1 MKYENEMFQDLMGI
15 VIETDDK
22 WLDKKLNGHICY
34 KGGGGTT
41 TTAATIP
48 AEFKPF
54 ARQYAGMLSDKVGDF
69 GAIGEESAALKQA
82 QQQATGM
89 AGQLGQAG
97 QTTLTAQQAAATG
110 TGLFGQAD
118 LSGMAKELS
127 RQAGITE
134 AQRAGARTAGGGVP
148 GSARDRIAQAEG
160 QAALQGQFARLGMD
174 DLSARRAASQQAV
187 GQAGTA
193 QKAAMGGV
201 DVLRGVGKEQTA
213 RAQMMAE
220 APVRGLKEMASIFT
234 GIPMGQTSTTSGGG
248 K

>member
-15 VIETDDK
+15 VIETNDK
-22 WLDKKLNGHICY
+22 WLDKKLNGHVCY
-34 KGGGGTT
+34 KGGNTT
-41 TTAATIP
+41 TTTVNVP
-48 AEFKPF
+48 SEFKPF
-54 ARQYAGMLSDKVGDF
+54 ARKYSGMLADKTNEF

-82 QQQATGM
+82 QRQAVGM
-89 AGQLGQAG
+89 SGQLGQAG
-97 QTTLTAQQAAATG
+97 QATLAAQQAAQAG

-134 AQRAGARTAGGGVP
+134 AQRAGARPAGGGVP

-160 QAALQGQFARLGMD
+160 RANLEGQFAKLGMS
-174 DLSARRAASQQAV
+174 DLSARRSASQQAV
-187 GQAGTA
+187 GQGGAA
-193 QKAAMGGV
+193 QKAALGGV

-213 RAQMMAE
+213 RDQMMAE
-220 APVRGLKEMASIFT
+220 APVRGLKEMGSIFT
-234 GIPMGQTSTTSGGG
+234 GIPMGQTSTGGG

>member
-22 WLDKKLNGHICY
+22 WLNKKLNGHVCY
-34 KGGGGTT
+34 KGGSSSTT
-41 TTAATIP
+41 NVNIP
-48 AEFKPF
+48 TEFKPF
-54 ARQYAGMLSDKVGDF
+54 ARKYSSMLADKTGEF
-69 GAIGEESAALKQA
+69 GAIGEEAAALKQA
-82 QQQATGM
+82 QQQAIGLS
-89 AGQLGQAG
+89 GQLGQAG
-97 QTTLTAQQAAATG
+97 QATLAAQQAAQAG
-110 TGLFGQAD
+110 TGMFGQAD

-160 QAALQGQFARLGMD
+160 RANLQGQFAKLGMQ
-174 DLSARRAASQQAV
+174 DLGERRAASQQAV
-187 GQAGTA
+187 GQAGA
-193 QKAAMGGV
+193 AMKSAMGGV
-201 DVLRGVGKEQTA
+201 DTLRGVGKEQTA

-220 APVRGLKEMASIFT
+220 APVRGLKEMGSIFT
-234 GIPMGQTSTTSGGG
+234 GIPMGQSTTQSGG

>member
-15 VIETDDK
+15 VIETNDK
-22 WLDKKLNGHICY
+22 WLDKKLNGHVCY
-34 KGGGGTT
+34 KGGSTT
-41 TTAATIP
+41 TTKVNVP
-48 AEFKPF
+48 SEFKPF
-54 ARQYAGMLSDKVGDF
+54 ARKYAGMLADKTGEF
-69 GAIGEESAALKQA
+69 GAIGEEAAALKQA
-82 QQQATGM
+82 QQQAVGM
-89 AGQLGQAG
+89 SGQLSQAG
-97 QTTLTAQQAAATG
+97 QATLAAQQAAQAG

-160 QAALQGQFARLGMD
+160 RANLEGQFAKLGMS
-174 DLSARRAASQQAV
+174 DLSARRSASQQAV
-187 GQAGTA
+187 GQGGAA
-193 QKAAMGGV
+193 QKAALGGV

-213 RAQMMAE
+213 RDQMMAE
-220 APVRGLKEMASIFT
+220 APVRGLKEMGSIFT
-234 GIPMGQTSTTSGGG
+234 GIPMGQTSKGGG